1 MRVLILSQY
10 CWPEVDHKCLPLA
23 KAVFDAGHEVEI
35 LTSYPNRPTGKLYP
49 GYRMRLKYSE
59 YIEGIKVNR
68 VPSYLD
74 HSHSGLKRMVS
85 YLSFAISASFIG
97 VFLIRK
103 PDVIYAYHAP
113 ATIAIPATF
122 LKFVYRSKIF
132 YDINDYW
139 PDTVSAL
146 GMLKNKFLLK
156 VLAAY
161 CKTTYQ
167 FFDVINVVSK
177 GYKKKLLE
185 LGVHEKKISLIYNWS
200 LPIDNQKSAFF
211 QKYKDIFD
219 NNFIFLYAGNIGQA
233 QSLGIILDVAIQLR
247 LNEKRGI
254 KFFIAGAGVEAENLQ
269 KQVIQNAL
277 EEYIYFPGFIPSENV
292 GEFLEAADVL
302 FLHLKREALFEI
314 TIPSKLVSYFIC
326 RKPVLCGVSGES
338 TEIVQNAGAGVCF
351 EPERSQDL
359 YEKVLEFIKL
369 DKETL
374 DTMGKAGRK
383 VYDNSFSFEKGTSL
397 MINEFSKLTSEYKNV

>member
-23 KAVFDAGHEVEI
+23 KAVLEAGHEVEI
-35 LTSYPNRPTGKLYP
+35 LTGYPNRPTGKLYP
-49 GYRMRLKYSE
+49 GYKMRLKYSE

-85 YLSFAISASFIG
+85 YLTFAFSASFIG
-97 VFLIRK
+97 VFLIKR

-113 ATIAIPATF
+113 ATIAIPAIF

-139 PDTVSAL
+139 PDTISAL

-161 CKTTYQ
+161 CKKTYQ
-167 FFDVINVVSK
+167 FFDVINAVSK

-185 LGVHEKKISLIYNWS
+185 LGVPEKKICLIYNWS

-211 QKYKDIFD
+211 QKYKDIFE

-233 QSLGIILDVAIQLR
+233 QSLGIIIDVAIQLR
-247 LNEKRGI
+247 SNGNNGI
-254 KFFIAGAGVEAENLQ
+254 KFFIAGAGVEAAILQ
-269 KQVIQNAL
+269 KKVIQQGL

-302 FLHLKREALFEI
+302 LLHLKREPLFDI

-326 RKPVLCGVSGES
+326 SKPVLCGVSGES
-338 TEIVQNAGAGVCF
+338 TEIVENAGAGLCF
-351 EPERSQDL
+351 EPEHPQDL
-359 YEKVLEFIKL
+359 YEKVLEFTKL
-369 DKETL
+369 DKATL
-374 DTMGKAGRK
+374 ETMGRAGRE
-383 VYDNSFSFEKGTSL
+383 VYDSSFSFEKGTSL
-397 MINEFSKLTSEYKNV
+397 MIEEFSKLATEYKNV